1 MSMAFPMTT
10 ASAQRLL
17 AASFAGVAV
26 ALLLGG
32 CVNTRTTTTSLAD
45 TSSSGKG
52 AEIVTESDESSRQR
66 RARLRME
73 LAAGYFEHGQN
84 TVALDEIKQALV
96 ADPNYADAYSLRGL
110 VYMRLEDA
118 GMAEDSFRRAIAINP
133 RDANVR
139 HNYGWLLCQQNR
151 YGDAAQQFAAALAVP
166 SYTDRSKTL
175 MTQGVCQLKAGQRP
189 EAERSLLQA
198 YEIDAG
204 NPVVGFNLASLLAQR
219 EEWSRAQFYIRRV
232 NNSPSASAE
241 TLWLGIKIERRLNNR
256 EAVAQLGG
264 QLQRRFPQSREAIA
278 YERGNFND

>member
-26 ALLLGG
+26 AFLLAG

-45 TSSSGKG
+45 TSSGKG
-52 AEIVTESDESSRQR
+52 TEIVTESDESSRQR

-73 LAAGYFEHGQN
+73 LASGYFEHGQN

-110 VYMRLEDA
+110 VYMRLDDP

-133 RDANVR
+133 RDPNVR

-151 YGDAAQQFAAALAVP
+151 YGDAAQQFNAALAVP
-166 SYTDRSKTL
+166 SYTDRAKTL
-175 MTQGVCQLKAGQRP
+175 MTQGVCQLRAGQRP
-189 EAERSLLQA
+189 EAERSLMQA

>member
-1 MSMAFPMTT
+1 MRMAFPMTT
-10 ASAQRLL
+10 ASAQRLV
-17 AASFAGVAV
+17 AAGFAGVAV
-26 ALLLGG
+26 AFLLAG

-45 TSSSGKG
+45 TSSGQG
-52 AEIVTESDESSRQR
+52 AEMVTESDESSRQR

-73 LAAGYFEHGQN
+73 LAAGYFEHGQT

-96 ADPNYADAYSLRGL
+96 ADPNYADAYNLRGL
-110 VYMRLEDA
+110 VYMRLENA
-118 GMAEDSFRRAIAINP
+118 GLAEDSFRRAIAINP
-133 RDANVR
+133 RDPNVR

-151 YGDAAQQFAAALAVP
+151 YGDAGQQFTEALAVP
-166 SYTDRSKTL
+166 SYTDRAKTL
-175 MTQGVCQLKAGQRP
+175 MTQGVCQLRAGQRA
-189 EAERSLLQA
+189 EAERSLMKA

-204 NPVVGFNLASLLAQR
+204 NPVVGFNLASLLVQR

-241 TLWLGIKIERRLNNR
+241 TLWLGIKIERWLNNR

>member
-1 MSMAFPMTT
+1 MSIAFPMTT
-10 ASAQRLL
+10 ASTQRILT
-17 AASFAGVAV
+17 AGFAGVAV
-26 ALLLGG
+26 AFLLGG
-32 CVNTRTTTTSLAD
+32 CVSTRTTTTSLAD
-45 TSSSGKG
+45 SSSGRG
-52 AEIVTESDESSRQR
+52 NDIVTESDETSRQR

-73 LAAGYFEHGQN
+73 LASGYFEQGQT

-96 ADPNYADAYSLRGL
+96 ADPNNADAYSLRGL

-133 RDANVR
+133 RDPNAR

-151 YGDAAQQFAAALAVP
+151 YGDAAVQFTEALGVP
-166 SYTDRSKTL
+166 GYTDRAKTL
-175 MTQGVCQLKAGQRP
+175 MTQGVCELKAGQRP
-189 EAERSLLQA
+189 QAERSLQQA

-204 NPVVGFNLASLLAQR
+204 NPVVGFNLASVLAQR

-232 NNSPSASAE
+232 NNSASASAE
-241 TLWLGIKIERRLNNR
+241 TLWLGIKIERKLNNR

-264 QLQRRFPQSREAIA
+264 QLQRRFPQSREATA

>member
-1 MSMAFPMTT
+1 MSKAFPMTT

-26 ALLLGG
+26 AFLLAG

-45 TSSSGKG
+45 TSSGKG
-52 AEIVTESDESSRQR
+52 NQLVTESDESSRQR

-73 LAAGYFEHGQN
+73 LASGYFEHGQT

-118 GMAEDSFRRAIAINP
+118 AQAEDSFRRAIALNP
-133 RDANVR
+133 KDPNTR

-151 YGDAAQQFAAALAVP
+151 YGDAAQQFTEVLAMP
-166 SYTDRSKTL
+166 NYGDRAKTL
-175 MTQGVCQLKAGQRP
+175 MTQGLCELKAGQRP
-189 EAERSLLQA
+189 QAERSLLQA

-219 EEWSRAQFYIRRV
+219 EEWSRAQFYVRRV
-232 NNSPSASAE
+232 NNSPSANAE
-241 TLWLGIKIERRLNNR
+241 TLWLGIKIERKLNNR

-264 QLQRRFPQSREAIA
+264 QLQRRFPQSREASA

>member
-1 MSMAFPMTT
+1 MSMVIPTT
-10 ASAQRLL
+10 AANVQRML
-17 AASFAGVAV
+17 ATGFAGVAV
-26 ALLLGG
+26 ALLLAG

-45 TSSSGKG
+45 TSSGKG
-52 AEIVTESDESSRQR
+52 NEVVTESDESSRQR

-73 LAAGYFEHGQN
+73 LAAGYFEHGQT

-96 ADPNYADAYSLRGL
+96 ADPNNADAYNLRGL
-110 VYMRLEDA
+110 VYMRLDDA

-133 RDANVR
+133 RDPNAR

-151 YGDAAQQFAAALAVP
+151 YGDAAAQFTEALAVP
-166 SYTDRSKTL
+166 SYADRAKTL
-175 MTQGVCQLKAGQRP
+175 MTQGVCELKAGQRVQ
-189 EAERSLLQA
+189 AERSLMQA

-204 NPVVGFNLASLLAQR
+204 NPVVGFNLASVLAQR

-232 NNSPSASAE
+232 NNGASASAE
-241 TLWLGIKIERRLNNR
+241 TLWLGIKIERKLNNR

-264 QLQRRFPQSREAIA
+264 QLQRRFPQSREATA

>member
-10 ASAQRLL
+10 ASAQRML

-26 ALLLGG
+26 AFLLAG

-45 TSSSGKG
+45 SSSGKG
-52 AEIVTESDESSRQR
+52 SEIVTESDETSRQR

-73 LAAGYFEHGQN
+73 LASGYFQNGQT

-96 ADPNYADAYSLRGL
+96 ADPNYADAYNLRGL

-133 RDANVR
+133 RDPNIR

-151 YGDAAQQFAAALAVP
+151 YGDAAQQFTEALAVP
-166 SYTDRSKTL
+166 GYTDRAKTL
-175 MTQGVCQLKAGQRP
+175 MTQGVCELKAGLRP
-189 EAERSLLQA
+189 QAERSLMQA

-204 NPVVGFNLASLLAQR
+204 NPVVGFNLASVLAQR

-241 TLWLGIKIERRLNNR
+241 TLWLGIKIERKLNNR

-264 QLQRRFPQSREAIA
+264 QLQRRFPQSREASA

>member
-26 ALLLGG
+26 AFLLGG

-45 TSSSGKG
+45 TSSGKG

-66 RARLRME
+66 RARLRLE
-73 LAAGYFEHGQN
+73 LASGYFEHGQN

-110 VYMRLEDA
+110 VYMRLDDA

-133 RDANVR
+133 RDPNVR

-151 YGDAAQQFAAALAVP
+151 YGDAAQQFSAALAVP
-166 SYTDRSKTL
+166 SYTDRAKTL
-175 MTQGVCQLKAGQRP
+175 MNQGVCELRAGQRP
-189 EAERSLLQA
+189 EAERSLMQA

>member
-10 ASAQRLL
+10 ASVQRML

-26 ALLLGG
+26 AFLLAG

-45 TSSSGKG
+45 TSSGKG
-52 AEIVTESDESSRQR
+52 AEIVTESDETNRQR

-73 LAAGYFEHGQN
+73 LASGYFEHGQT

-96 ADPNYADAYSLRGL
+96 ADPNYADAYNLRGL

-118 GMAEDSFRRAIAINP
+118 GMAEDSFRRAIAISP
-133 RDANVR
+133 RDPNIR
-139 HNYGWLLCQQNR
+139 HNYGWLLCQQSR
-151 YGDAAQQFAAALAVP
+151 YGDAALQFTEALAVP
-166 SYTDRSKTL
+166 SYTDRAKTL
-175 MTQGVCQLKAGQRP
+175 MTQGVCELKAGLRP
-189 EAERSLLQA
+189 QAERSLMQA

-204 NPVVGFNLASLLAQR
+204 NPVVGFNLASVLAQR

-232 NNSPSASAE
+232 NNSPSASSE
-241 TLWLGIKIERRLNNR
+241 TLWLGIKIERKLNNR

>member
-1 MSMAFPMTT
+1 MSIAFPMTT
-10 ASAQRLL
+10 ANAQRILT
-17 AASFAGVAV
+17 AGFAGVAV
-26 ALLLGG
+26 AFLLGG

-45 TSSSGKG
+45 SSSGRG
-52 AEIVTESDESSRQR
+52 NDIVTESDETSRQR

-73 LAAGYFEHGQN
+73 LASGYFEQGQT

-96 ADPNYADAYSLRGL
+96 ADPNNADAYSLRGL

-133 RDANVR
+133 RDPNAR

-151 YGDAAQQFAAALAVP
+151 YGDAAVQFTEALGVP
-166 SYTDRSKTL
+166 GYTDRAKTL
-175 MTQGVCQLKAGQRP
+175 MTQGVCELKAGQRP
-189 EAERSLLQA
+189 QAERSLQQA

-204 NPVVGFNLASLLAQR
+204 NPVVGFNLASVLAQR
-219 EEWSRAQFYIRRV
+219 EEWTRAQFYIRRV

-241 TLWLGIKIERRLNNR
+241 TLWLGVKVERKLNNR
-256 EAVAQLGG
+256 EAAAQLGG
-264 QLQRRFPQSREAIA
+264 QLQRRFPQSREATA

>member
-10 ASAQRLL
+10 ASAQRML
-17 AASFAGVAV
+17 AASFVGVAV
-26 ALLLGG
+26 AFLLAG

-45 TSSSGKG
+45 SSSGKG
-52 AEIVTESDESSRQR
+52 SEIVTESDETSRQR

-73 LAAGYFEHGQN
+73 LASGYFQNGQT

-96 ADPNYADAYSLRGL
+96 ADPNYADAYNLRGL

-133 RDANVR
+133 RDPNIR

-151 YGDAAQQFAAALAVP
+151 YGDAAQQFTEALAVP
-166 SYTDRSKTL
+166 GYTDRAKTL
-175 MTQGVCQLKAGQRP
+175 MTQGVCELKAGLRP
-189 EAERSLLQA
+189 QAERSLMQA

-204 NPVVGFNLASLLAQR
+204 NPVVGFNLASVLAQR

-241 TLWLGIKIERRLNNR
+241 TLWLGIKIERKLNNR

-264 QLQRRFPQSREAIA
+264 QLQRRFPQSREASA

>member
-10 ASAQRLL
+10 ASAQRML

-26 ALLLGG
+26 TFLLAG
-32 CVNTRTTTTSLAD
+32 CVSTRTTTTSLAD
-45 TSSSGKG
+45 TSSGKG
-52 AEIVTESDESSRQR
+52 VDIVTESDESSRQR

-73 LAAGYFEHGQN
+73 LASGYFEQGQTN
-84 TVALDEIKQALV
+84 VALDEIKQALA
-96 ADPNYADAYSLRGL
+96 ADPNNSDAYNLRGL
-110 VYMRLEDA
+110 VYMRLDDA

-133 RDANVR
+133 RDPNTR

-151 YGDAAQQFAAALAVP
+151 YGDAATQFNEALAVP
-166 SYTDRSKTL
+166 SYADRAKTL
-175 MTQGVCQLKAGQRP
+175 MTRGVCELKAGQRAQ
-189 EAERSLLQA
+189 AERTLQQA

-204 NPVVGFNLASLLAQR
+204 NPVVGFNLALVLSQR

-241 TLWLGIKIERRLNNR
+241 TLWLGIKIERKLNNR

-264 QLQRRFPQSREAIA
+264 QLQRRFPQSREASA

>member
-26 ALLLGG
+26 AFLLGG

-45 TSSSGKG
+45 TSSGKG

-66 RARLRME
+66 RARLRLE
-73 LAAGYFEHGQN
+73 LASGYFEHGQN

-133 RDANVR
+133 RDPNVR

-151 YGDAAQQFAAALAVP
+151 YGDAAQQFNGALAVP
-166 SYTDRSKTL
+166 SYTDRAKTL
-175 MTQGVCQLKAGQRP
+175 MTLGVCQLKAGQRP
-189 EAERSLLQA
+189 EAERTLMQA

>member
-1 MSMAFPMTT
+1 MSIAFPMTT
-10 ASAQRLL
+10 ANAQRLL
-17 AASFAGVAV
+17 TAGFAGVAV
-26 ALLLGG
+26 AFLLGG

-45 TSSSGKG
+45 SSSGRG
-52 AEIVTESDESSRQR
+52 NDIVTESDETSRQR

-73 LAAGYFEHGQN
+73 LASGYFEQGQT

-96 ADPNYADAYSLRGL
+96 ADPNNADAYSLRGL

-133 RDANVR
+133 RDPNAR

-151 YGDAAQQFAAALAVP
+151 YGDAAVQFTEALGVP
-166 SYTDRSKTL
+166 GYTDRAKTL
-175 MTQGVCQLKAGQRP
+175 MTQGVCELKAGQRP
-189 EAERSLLQA
+189 QAERSLQQA

-204 NPVVGFNLASLLAQR
+204 NPVVGFNLASVLAQR
-219 EEWSRAQFYIRRV
+219 EEWTRAQFYIRRV

-241 TLWLGIKIERRLNNR
+241 TLWLGVKVERKLNNR
-256 EAVAQLGG
+256 EAAAQLGG
-264 QLQRRFPQSREAIA
+264 QLQRRFPQSREATA

>member
-26 ALLLGG
+26 AFLLGG

-45 TSSSGKG
+45 TSSGKG

-110 VYMRLEDA
+110 VYMRLDDA

-133 RDANVR
+133 RDPNVR

-151 YGDAAQQFAAALAVP
+151 YGDAAQQFNAALAVP
-166 SYTDRSKTL
+166 SYTDRAKTL
-175 MTQGVCQLKAGQRP
+175 MTQGVCELKAGQRP
-189 EAERSLLQA
+189 EAERSLMQA